1 MSRVSQP
8 VLPLLPAEA
17 RPIGPIAGLVTT
29 GEGSVVFVAGQASFA
44 FAAGDETARRLA
56 AVQLVTTKIAS
67 QAAVAAAFGVAA
79 VTVWRWQAE
88 FAADGVSGLISAKK
102 GPKGPSKLTGRLA
115 ARIRDLD
122 EQGLTLAEISRQAG
136 VSTATV
142 RVALGRV
149 NTSHTADTT
158 CDETT
163 PDDTEPE
170 VADDE
175 SAFGDGLDD
184 GGLDGG
190 DDQLGQGQLVLPV
203 LPAPI
208 PRTGERRLARTGLLT
223 EAPVVFTPGAHLP
236 LAGLLLVLP
245 ALELTG
251 LLAAFESVFG
261 RLRNGFYGLRSLLLT
276 MVFLALLRDPRAEGA
291 TRIRP
296 ADLGR
301 LLGLDRAPEVKT
313 IRRKLSELAAYR
325 RGADVQA
332 ALAIAHAHA
341 RPDALGFLHIDGHTR
356 VYTGKRDLPKM
367 HVGRLHMATHA
378 TAETW
383 VADAD
388 ADPILVLTG
397 KPGASLV
404 GELVRSIPDL
414 RSFLGPHRRATV
426 IFDRGGW
433 SPACF
438 QTLIDAGLHVLTYR
452 KAPYDQLPANA
463 FRTITWTDPEGKK
476 RRYRLADQVV
486 DLALDGGGTLRMRQV
501 TKQTEDGTQ
510 IPILTS
516 NTRLAASAVVWRM
529 AGRWRQEGYFKYAR
543 THFDL
548 DVLDCYTDQPD
559 DTARMVPNPAKKT
572 ARNTVARART
582 SLAAA
587 NAGLAAAIDDAV
599 AEAGRPGHHG
609 TAVVNPKPGQDVSAA
624 TDRLADAVAASRAT
638 PTHVPLGQVR
648 PGARL
653 LDEET
658 KLLTHAIRMS
668 AYNAETTLAR
678 MIAPYYA
685 RAEDEARALLRE
697 AFTLPGDIYIAD
709 DRLHV
714 DLDPATAPRRSRALA
729 ALCEELTATETTY
742 PGTNLTIVYTVKD
755 HPDPS

>member
-8 VLPLLPAEA
+8 VLPLVPAEA
-17 RPIGPIAGLVTT
+17 RPIGPLAGLVTT

-67 QAAVAAAFGVAA
+67 QAAVAAAFGVSA

-88 FAADGVSGLISAKK
+88 FAEHGVCGLISAKK
-102 GPKGPSKLTGRLA
+102 GPKGPSKLTESLT

-122 EQGLTLAEISRQAG
+122 GQRLTLAEIAGQTG

-149 NTSHTADTT
+149 DASRGSDA
-158 CDETT
+158 T
-163 PDDTEPE
+163 PEITEPA
-170 VADDE
+170 VDNDGSAPVDD
-175 SAFGDGLDD
+175 LDD
-184 GGLDGG
+184 SGLDGDDDYQG
-190 DDQLGQGQLVLPV
+190 DGQLVLPV
-203 LPAPI
+203 LPAPV
-208 PRTGERRLARTGLLT
+208 PRVGERRLARTGLLP
-223 EAPVVFTPGAHLP
+223 EAPVVFTEGAHLP

-245 ALELTG
+245 ALEPTG
-251 LLAAFESVFG
+251 LLVAFESVFG

-276 MVFLALLRDPRAEGA
+276 MLFLALLRDPRAEGA

-301 LLGLDRAPEVKT
+301 VLGLDRAPEVKT
-313 IRRKLSELAAYR
+313 IRRKLGELAAHR
-325 RGADVQA
+325 RGAEVQA

-356 VYTGKRDLPKM
+356 VYTGKKDLPKM
-367 HVGRLHMATHA
+367 HVGRLHLATHA
-378 TAETW
+378 TSETW

-388 ADPILVLTG
+388 ADPILVIGG
-397 KPGASLV
+397 KPGASLA
-404 GELVRSIPDL
+404 GELVDAIPDL
-414 RSFLGPHRRATV
+414 RSFLGPRRTATV

-433 SPACF
+433 SPVCF
-438 QTLIDAGLHVLTYR
+438 QALIDAGLHVLTYR
-452 KAPYDQLPANA
+452 KAPYDQLPENA
-463 FRTITWTDPEGKK
+463 FRTITWTGPDGK
-476 RRYRLADQVV
+476 RYRYRLADQSL
-486 DLALDGGGTLRMRQV
+486 DLPLDGGGTLRMRQV
-501 TKQTEDGTQ
+501 TKQTDDGVQ

-543 THFDL
+543 THFAL
-548 DVLDCYTDQPD
+548 DALDAYTDQPD
-559 DTARMVPNPAKKT
+559 DPARMVPNPAKKT

-582 SLAAA
+582 HLASA
-587 NAGLAAAIDDAV
+587 NADLADAINDAV
-599 AEAGRPGHHG
+599 TEAGRPGHHG
-609 TAVVNPKPGQDVSAA
+609 TALVNPKPSQGVSAA

-638 PTHVPLGQVR
+638 PSHVPLGQVR

-678 MIAPYYA
+678 MIAPHYA
-685 RAEDEARALLRE
+685 RAEHEARALLRE
-697 AFTLPGDIYIAD
+697 AFTLPGDIYITD
-709 DRLHV
+709 GQLHV
-714 DLDPATAPRRSRALA
+714 NLDPATAPRRNRALN
-729 ALCEELTATETTY
+729 ALCKELTATETTY
-742 PGTNLTIVYTVKD
+742 PGTDLTITYTVKD
-755 HPDPS
+755 QPDPS

>member
-17 RPIGPIAGLVTT
+17 RPIGPVAGMVTT

-67 QAAVAAAFGVAA
+67 QAAVAAAFGVSA
-79 VTVWRWQAE
+79 VTVWRWQVE
-88 FAADGVSGLISAKK
+88 FADHGVSGLMPVKP
-102 GPKGPSKLTGRLA
+102 GPKGPSKLTDRLA

-122 EQGLTLAEISRQAG
+122 GQGLTLAEIAQQTG

-149 NTSHTADTT
+149 GVSNGQDTSSEDTVPEGEAAD
-158 CDETT
+158 DLG
-163 PDDTEPE
+163 DLSQDAVGEPE
-170 VADDE
+170 
-175 SAFGDGLDD
+175 DGRGQDD
-184 GGLDGG
+184 GD
-190 DDQLGQGQLVLPV
+190 QLVLSV
-203 LPAPI
+203 LPAPV
-208 PRTGERRLARTGLLT
+208 PRTGERRLARAGLLP

-245 ALELTG
+245 ALEPTG
-251 LLAAFESVFG
+251 LLVAFESVFG
-261 RLRNGFYGLRSLLLT
+261 RLRNGFYGLRSLLL
-276 MVFLALLRDPRAEGA
+276 MMLFLALLRDPRAEGA
-291 TRIRP
+291 TRVRP

-301 LLGLDRAPEVKT
+301 VLGLDRAPEVKT
-313 IRRKLSELAAYR
+313 IRRKMAELAADQ
-325 RGADVQA
+325 RGTDVQA

-356 VYTGKRDLPKM
+356 VYTGQRDLPKM
-367 HVGRLHMATHA
+367 HVGRLHLATHA

-388 ADPILVLTG
+388 ADPVLVIPG
-397 KPGASLV
+397 KPGASLA
-404 GELVRSIPDL
+404 GELVGSIPHL
-414 RSFLGPHRRATV
+414 RSFLGPHRKATV

-438 QTLIDAGLHVLTYR
+438 QTLIQAGLHVLTYR
-452 KAPYDQLPANA
+452 KAPYDQLPENA
-463 FRTITWTDPEGKK
+463 FRTIAWTDPDGKR
-476 RRYRLADQVV
+476 RRYRLADTTI
-486 DLALDGGGTLRMRQV
+486 DLPLDGGDTLRMRQV
-501 TKQTEDGTQ
+501 TKQADDGTQ

-516 NTRLAASAVVWRM
+516 NTRLAASAVCWRM
-529 AGRWRQEGYFKYAR
+529 ARRWRQEGYFKYAR
-543 THFDL
+543 THFAL
-548 DVLDCYTDQPD
+548 DVLDCYTDQGD
-559 DTARMVPNPAKKT
+559 DPARMVPNPAKQT
-572 ARNTVARART
+572 ARNTIARART

-587 NAGLAAAIDDAV
+587 NADLADAIDDAV

-609 TAVVNPKPGQDVSAA
+609 TAQVNPTPAQGVSTAA
-624 TDRLADAVAASRAT
+624 ARLADAVAASRDT
-638 PTHVPLGQVR
+638 PSHIPLRQVR
-648 PGARL
+648 PNARL

-678 MIAPYYA
+678 MIAPHYA
-685 RAEDEARALLRE
+685 RAEHEARALLRE
-697 AFTLPGDIYIAD
+697 AFTLPGDIHLTD
-709 DRLHV
+709 GQLHV

-729 ALCEELTATETTY
+729 ALCQELTATETTY
-742 PGTNLTIVYTVKD
+742 PGTNLKIIYTVKD
-755 HPDPS
+755 HPNPS